1 MTESATEMREVS
13 QSTEVAELR
22 KEITVAKEAGDPRRA
37 NELYLREQS
46 LINGT
51 PVERREGRQP
61 GDGIRNPHA
70 LAALDQLS
78 DGSARRLRSEF
89 GEGDRLILAVKR
101 TTLLHKVDSH
111 MEAAG
116 KAAKLSAAEM
126 VIAADHYMQH
136 HPDFHEL
143 TDRSSGTSEDGSSNV
158 DETYIPLDRR
168 DDETAIN
175 LETTIVDYEKRIAQ
189 AQADGRPRLA
199 NKLYAEQQDA
209 IRKVQGN
216 RPAVGHEGRTV

>member
-13 QSTEVAELR
+13 QSTEIAEIR
-22 KEITVAKEAGDPRRA
+22 KEITVAKEAGDTRRS
-37 NELYLREQS
+37 NELYLREQN

-51 PVERREGRQP
+51 PVARTEGRQP
-61 GDGIRNPHA
+61 GDGIRNPDA

-78 DGSARRLRSEF
+78 DKSATRLRAEF
-89 GEGDRLILAVKR
+89 GQGDRLLLAVKR
-101 TTLLHKVDSH
+101 TMLLHKVDSH
-111 MEAAG
+111 MEAAA
-116 KAAKLSAAEM
+116 KVAKLSAAEM
-126 VIAADHYMQH
+126 VIVADHYMQN

-143 TDRSSGTSEDGSSNV
+143 TDQSSGTFEDKSSSD
-158 DETYIPLDRR
+158 DETGSRL

-175 LETTIVDYEKRIAQ
+175 LETTIADYEKKIAQ

-199 NKLYAEQQDA
+199 NKLYAEQQNA